1 MAVKVEEEGVVT
13 VALGSWELV
22 EGSWELVEGFWEPV
36 EGLWFPGLRG
46 KQ

>member
-22 EGSWELVEGFWEPV
+22 EG
-36 EGLWFPGLRG
+36 LWFPGLRG